1 MNEQPVV
8 FDCGGSALVGIL
20 HVPPAHHQKVG
31 VLVVVGGPQ
40 YRVGSHRQFTL
51 MARAIA
57 AAGYP
62 TLRFDY
68 RGMGDSGG
76 EPRTF
81 EAVHDDIRTAIDQF
95 MREVPGMDSVVLW
108 GLCDAAS
115 AVLMYCGSDPRVAGL
130 VLANPWVRTTSGEA
144 RAFLRHYYWQRL
156 MQREFWSK
164 VARLEFDFIAS
175 ARDWLRKLGAAGG
188 AQGAPALLGFIDRM
202 YEGLAGFRGRIL
214 VLISG
219 RDLTAQEFVDLCGV
233 DQRWQRQLARRSVEQ
248 VALTDADHTFSN
260 AEALAHAIRHTID
273 WLEPIAARA
282 VPSAADVDSAR

>member
-1 MNEQPVV
+1 VTIVAEPIV
-8 FDCGGSALVGIL
+8 FECGGSSLVGIL
-20 HVPPAHHQKVG
+20 HLPPAQREKVG

-51 MARAIA
+51 MARDLA

-68 RGMGDSGG
+68 RGMGDSSGDA
-76 EPRTF
+76 RTF
-81 EAVHDDIRTAIDQF
+81 EAVDADIRAAIDEF
-95 MREVPGMDSVVLW
+95 MRAVPGMGSVVLW

-115 AVLMYCGSDPRVAGL
+115 AVLMYCGGDPRVAGL

-156 MQREFWSK
+156 MQPEFWRK
-164 VARLEFDFIAS
+164 VVRLEFDLAAS
-175 ARDWLRKLGAAGG
+175 VRDWLRKFRAAGAG
-188 AQGAPALLGFIDRM
+188 AGGSAPLGFIDRM
-202 YEGLAGFRGRIL
+202 YEGIDGFQGRIL

-219 RDLTAQEFVDLCGV
+219 KDLTAQEFVDLCGV
-233 DQRWQRQLARRSVEQ
+233 DSRWQRQLARRSVEQ

-260 AEALAHAIRHTID
+260 REALARATGHTID
-273 WLEPIAARA
+273 WLRA
-282 VPSAADVDSAR
+282 SNGLRETQ

>member
-1 MNEQPVV
+1 MNEQPIA
-8 FDCGGSALVGIL
+8 FDCGGSVLVGIL
-20 HVPPAHHQKVG
+20 HMPSTQRQRIG

-51 MARAIA
+51 MARELA

-68 RGMGDSGG
+68 RGMGDSPGNA
-76 EPRTF
+76 RTF
-81 EAVHDDIRTAIDQF
+81 EAVHDDIRAAIDQLT
-95 MREVPGMDSVVLW
+95 RAVPGLESVVLW

-164 VARLEFDFIAS
+164 VARLEFDLIGS
-175 ARDWLRKLGAAGG
+175 VRDWLSKLRAAGSSG
-188 AQGAPALLGFIDRM
+188 GGQKHAAVQLGFIDRM

-214 VLISG
+214 LLISG
-219 RDLTAQEFVDLCGV
+219 KDLTAQEFVELCGV
-233 DQRWQRQLARRSVEQ
+233 DQRWQRQLARGSVEQ
-248 VALTDADHTFSN
+248 VALRDADHTFSN
-260 AEALAHAIRHTID
+260 REALTRAIRHTID
-273 WLEPIAARA
+273 WLRAGSGTSAART
-282 VPSAADVDSAR
+282 

>member
-1 MNEQPVV
+1 MNEQPIV
-8 FDCGGSALVGIL
+8 FECGGCSLVGIL
-20 HVPPAHHQKVG
+20 HLPPAQRGNLG

-68 RGMGDSGG
+68 RGMGDSAGDA
-76 EPRTF
+76 RTF
-81 EAVHDDIRTAIDQF
+81 EVVHDDIRAAIDQF
-95 MREVPGMDSVVLW
+95 MRASPGMDSVVLC

-115 AVLMYCGSDPRVAGL
+115 AILMYCGGDPRVAGL

-164 VARLEFDFIAS
+164 VARLEFDLVAS
-175 ARDWLRKLGAAGG
+175 MRDWLRKLRAADGAASGPRG
-188 AQGAPALLGFIDRM
+188 AAAVPLGFIDRM

-219 RDLTAQEFVDLCGV
+219 KDLTAQEFVDLCGV
-233 DQRWQRQLARRSVEQ
+233 DPRWQRQLARRSVEQ

-260 AEALAHAIRHTID
+260 REALARAIRHTID
-273 WLEPIAARA
+273 WLRA
-282 VPSAADVDSAR
+282 GSGPASAGRT